1 MNWKLLFS
9 LFLLNLLLL
18 SYNLVD
24 DGNNWVFLILLSN
37 LLLYKVLNNVSTN
50 K

>member
-24 DGNNWVFLILLSN
+24 DGNNWVFVILLSN